1 MALNINTTS
10 TSGISSTIQTWYDR
24 KLIENMKPKLVH
36 YEYGQ
41 RRPAPMNGGR
51 LVNFRKWTPFQAVT
65 TALTQGVVPDGQTLA
80 MTEVSGTLQGYGG
93 YVAISDMLDMT
104 AIDPVAD
111 EAVELMADQGAL
123 SLDTI
128 IRDVLHSGTNVQYA
142 GGQAARNTLTPEHKL
157 TVEDLRKAV
166 RTLKRN
172 NTPTFQREGHAFY
185 VAIVGPDTVYDLQS
199 DATWQD
205 VAKYQDKEKIFSGEI
220 GRMFGVVVVESPN
233 AKVFTSA
240 GAAMTGGEVGQEY
253 DVASTI
259 VFGQNAYGVVDLE
272 GRGNTRA
279 IIKPA
284 GSAGS
289 SDPLDQITTVGWKV
303 DAFVCKIL
311 QQGWLVRIEHG
322 CSL

>member
-1 MALNINTTS
+1 M
-10 TSGISSTIQTWYDR
+10 
-24 KLIENMKPKLVH
+24 
-36 YEYGQ
+36 
-41 RRPAPMNGGR
+41 
-51 LVNFRKWTPFQAVT
+51 
-65 TALTQGVVPDGQTLA
+65 
-80 MTEVSGTLQGYGG
+80 
-93 YVAISDMLDMT
+93 
-104 AIDPVAD
+104 
-111 EAVELMADQGAL
+111 
-123 SLDTI
+123 
-128 IRDVLHSGTNVQYA
+128 
-142 GGQAARNTLTPEHKL
+142 
-157 TVEDLRKAV
+157 
-166 RTLKRN
+166 
-172 NTPTFQREGHAFY
+172 
-185 VAIVGPDTVYDLQS
+185 
-199 DATWQD
+199 
-205 VAKYQDKEKIFSGEI
+205 AKYQDKEKIFSGEI

-240 GAAMTGGEVGQEY
+240 GAAMTGGEVGQKY

-311 QQGWLVRIEHG
+311 QQGWRVRIEHG